1 MFRRFGTRN
10 IEQVLNLKL
19 HQNFSEKWGANRL
32 VSKLCRKDMYE
43 INIIETRPN
52 RIELKLLTNKYRA
65 NYNRHV
71 FKFVTVQKL
80 GVMDMAEID
89 SSTVLYFLVNV
100 VARILK
106 N

>member
-19 HQNFSEKWGANRL
+19 HQNFSEKWGPNRL
-32 VSKLCRKDMYE
+32 VPKLCRKDIYE
-43 INIIETRPN
+43 TNIIETRPN
-52 RIELKLLTNKYRA
+52 RIELKLLTNKYRD

-71 FKFVTVQKL
+71 LKFVTVQKL
-80 GVMDMAEID
+80 GFMDMAEID
-89 SSTVLYFLVNV
+89 SSTVLYYLVNV

>member
-1 MFRRFGTRN
+1 
-10 IEQVLNLKL
+10 
-19 HQNFSEKWGANRL
+19 
-32 VSKLCRKDMYE
+32 MYE

-52 RIELKLLTNKYRA
+52 RIELKLLTNKYRD

-71 FKFVTVQKL
+71 LKFVTVQKL
-80 GVMDMAEID
+80 GIMDMAEID
-89 SSTVLYFLVNV
+89 SSTVLYYLVNV

>member
-1 MFRRFGTRN
+1 
-10 IEQVLNLKL
+10 
-19 HQNFSEKWGANRL
+19 
-32 VSKLCRKDMYE
+32 MYE
-43 INIIETRPN
+43 TNIIETRPN
-52 RIELKLLTNKYRA
+52 RIELKLLTNKYRD

-71 FKFVTVQKL
+71 LKFVTVQKL

-89 SSTVLYFLVNV
+89 SSTVLYYLVNV